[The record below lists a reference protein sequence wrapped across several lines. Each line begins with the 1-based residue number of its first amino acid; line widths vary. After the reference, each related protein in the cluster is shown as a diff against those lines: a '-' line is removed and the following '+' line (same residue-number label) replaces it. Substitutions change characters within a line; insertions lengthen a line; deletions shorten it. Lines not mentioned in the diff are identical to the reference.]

1 MFRNIKLPPEFK
13 VLEDILRGKTLMVGA
28 VALAGL
34 IVAAVGLTF
43 GAVQGLTG
51 ATKAQRAKDKAADE
65 AAKAIARA
73 RQAVTKNVELERQIP
88 MIGMDN
94 LLKEQARQQKQLIEG
109 LRGSGQRAV
118 TGGIPVIGEASATAM
133 EKMRG
138 TAEKQLLE
146 REDKIAAQQI
156 AQDQQQLNL
165 LAAEGSGARMQE
177 ARAAQARQLHLAS
190 AGKSVSKGL
199 QGILGNEDIIGLYGK
214 TSDAKI
220 ERVLG
225 KVTNLSTI
233 DINMGEGDNVGLFN
247 YAKTL
252 PEYKDMPD
260 AELLTTLSEIDYNL
274 DPTLLQGYQDYKL
287 DQSLFQ
293 DVTIP
298 PIPISD
304 IPDLP
309 AGN

>member
-28 VALAGL
+28 AVLAGL
-34 IVAAVGLTF
+34 IVSGVGLTF
-43 GAVQGLTG
+43 GAVQGLSG
-51 ATKAQRAKDKAADE
+51 ATKARRAKDKAADE

-138 TAEKQLLE
+138 TAEKQLFE
-146 REDKIAAQQI
+146 REDKIAAQQM

-165 LAAEGSGARMQE
+165 LTAEGSGARMQE

-199 QGILGNEDIIGLYGK
+199 QSILGNEDIIGLYGK
-214 TSDAKI
+214 TSEAKI
-220 ERVLG
+220 DRVLG
-225 KVTNLSTI
+225 KATVGNI
-233 DINMGEGDNVGLFN
+233 DVIMDEGDNVGLFN

-260 AELLTTLSEIDYNL
+260 AELLTTLSEIDYTL

-287 DQSLFQ
+287 EQSIFQ
-293 DVTIP
+293 DVTTP
-298 PIPISD
+298 TIPISE
-304 IPDLP
+304 IPP
-309 AGN
+309 VIPEG

>member
-28 VALAGL
+28 AVLAGL
-34 IVAAVGLTF
+34 IVSAVGLTF
-43 GAVQGLTG
+43 GAVQGLSG
-51 ATKAQRAKDKAADE
+51 ATKARRAKDKAADE

-94 LLKEQARQQKQLIEG
+94 LLKEQASQQKQLIEG

-138 TAEKQLLE
+138 TAEKQLFE
-146 REDKIAAQQI
+146 REDKIAAQQM

-165 LAAEGSGARMQE
+165 LTAEGSGARMQE

-199 QGILGNEDIIGLYGK
+199 QSILGNEDIIGLYGK
-214 TSDAKI
+214 TSEAKI
-220 ERVLG
+220 DRVLG
-225 KVTNLSTI
+225 KATVGNI
-233 DINMGEGDNVGLFN
+233 DVIMDEGDNVGLFN

-260 AELLTTLSEIDYNL
+260 AELLTTLSEIDYTL

-287 DQSLFQ
+287 EQSIFQ
-293 DVTIP
+293 DVTTP
-298 PIPISD
+298 TIPISE
-304 IPDLP
+304 IPP
-309 AGN
+309 VIPEG

>member
-28 VALAGL
+28 AVLAGL
-34 IVAAVGLTF
+34 IVSAVGLTF
-43 GAVQGLTG
+43 GAVQGLSG
-51 ATKAQRAKDKAADE
+51 ATKARRSKDKASDE

-138 TAEKQLLE
+138 TAENQLFQ
-146 REDKIAAQQI
+146 REDKIAAQQM

-165 LAAEGSGARMQE
+165 LTAEGSGARMQE

-199 QGILGNEDIIGLYGK
+199 QSILGNEDIIGLYGK
-214 TSDAKI
+214 TSEAKI
-220 ERVLG
+220 DRVLG
-225 KVTNLSTI
+225 KATVGNI
-233 DINMGEGDNVGLFN
+233 DVIMDEGDNVGLFN

-260 AELLTTLSEIDYNL
+260 AELLTTLSEIDYTL

-287 DQSLFQ
+287 EQSIFQ
-293 DVTIP
+293 DVTTP
-298 PIPISD
+298 TIPISE
-304 IPDLP
+304 IPP
-309 AGN
+309 VIPEG

>member
-13 VLEDILRGKTLMVGA
+13 VLEDILSGKTLMVGA
-28 VALAGL
+28 AVLAGL

-43 GAVQGLTG
+43 GAVQGLSG
-51 ATKAQRAKDKAADE
+51 ATKARRAKDKAADE

-138 TAEKQLLE
+138 TAEKQLFE
-146 REDKIAAQQI
+146 REDKIAAQQM

-165 LAAEGSGARMQE
+165 LTAEGSGARMQE

-199 QGILGNEDIIGLYGK
+199 QSILGNEDIIGLYGK
-214 TSDAKI
+214 TSEAKI
-220 ERVLG
+220 DRVLG
-225 KVTNLSTI
+225 KATVGNI
-233 DINMGEGDNVGLFN
+233 DVIMDEGDNVGLFN

-260 AELLTTLSEIDYNL
+260 AELLTTLSEIDYTL

-287 DQSLFQ
+287 EQSIFQ
-293 DVTIP
+293 DVTTP
-298 PIPISD
+298 TIPISE
-304 IPDLP
+304 IPP
-309 AGN
+309 VIPEG

>member
-28 VALAGL
+28 AVLAGL
-34 IVAAVGLTF
+34 IVSAVGLTF
-43 GAVQGLTG
+43 GAVQGLSG
-51 ATKAQRAKDKAADE
+51 ATKARRAKDKAADE

-138 TAEKQLLE
+138 TAEKQLFE
-146 REDKIAAQQI
+146 REDKIAAQQM

-165 LAAEGSGARMQE
+165 LTAEGSGARMQE

-199 QGILGNEDIIGLYGK
+199 QSILGNEDIIGLYGK
-214 TSDAKI
+214 TSEAKI
-220 ERVLG
+220 DRVLG
-225 KVTNLSTI
+225 KATVGNI
-233 DINMGEGDNVGLFN
+233 DVIMDEGDNVGLFN

-260 AELLTTLSEIDYNL
+260 AELLTTLSEIDYTL

-287 DQSLFQ
+287 EQSIFQ
-293 DVTIP
+293 DVTTP
-298 PIPISD
+298 TIPISE
-304 IPDLP
+304 IPP
-309 AGN
+309 VIPEG

>member
-13 VLEDILRGKTLMVGA
+13 ALEDMLQGKVLMTGMA
-28 VALAGL
+28 IAGL
-34 IVAAVGLTF
+34 VVAAVGLTF

-165 LAAEGSGARMQE
+165 LTAEGSGARMQE

-214 TSDAKI
+214 TSEAKI
-220 ERVLG
+220 DRVLG
-225 KVTNLSTI
+225 KVTGGNI
-233 DINMGEGDNVGLFN
+233 DVLMEEGDNVGLFN

-260 AELLTTLSEIDYNL
+260 AELLTTLSEIDYTL

-298 PIPISD
+298 PIAVSD

-309 AGN
+309 AGG

>member
-13 VLEDILRGKTLMVGA
+13 ALEDMLQGKVLMSGMA
-28 VALAGL
+28 IAGL
-34 IVAAVGLTF
+34 VVAAVGLTF
-43 GAVQGLTG
+43 GAVQGLSG
-51 ATKAQRAKDKAADE
+51 ATKAQRAKDKARDE

-73 RQAVTKNVELERQIP
+73 RQAVTKNVALERQIP

-118 TGGIPVIGEASATAM
+118 TGGIPVIGEASAAAM

-138 TAEKQLLE
+138 EAEKQLLE
-146 REDKIAAQQI
+146 REDKIAEQQI
-156 AQDQQQLNL
+156 VQDQQQLNL
-165 LAAEGSGARMQE
+165 IAAEGSGARMQE
-177 ARAAQARQLHLAS
+177 ARAAQQKQLHLAS

-199 QGILGNEDIIGLYGK
+199 QSILGNEDIIGLYGK
-214 TSDAKI
+214 TSDKRI

-225 KVTNLSTI
+225 KVTAGNP
-233 DINMGEGDNVGLFN
+233 DVVMEEGDNVGLFN

-260 AELLTTLSEIDYNL
+260 AELLTTLSEIDYTL
-274 DPTLLQGYQDYKL
+274 DPTLLQGYEKYKAPVII
-287 DQSLFQ
+287 DGTQ
-293 DVTIP
+293 P
-298 PIPISD
+298 
-304 IPDLP
+304 
-309 AGN
+309 GE

>member
-28 VALAGL
+28 AVLAGL
-34 IVAAVGLTF
+34 IVSAVGLTF
-43 GAVQGLTG
+43 GAVQGLSG
-51 ATKAQRAKDKAADE
+51 ATKARRAKDKAADE

-138 TAEKQLLE
+138 TAEKQLFE
-146 REDKIAAQQI
+146 REDKIAAQQM

-165 LAAEGSGARMQE
+165 LIAEGSGARMQE

-199 QGILGNEDIIGLYGK
+199 QSI
-214 TSDAKI
+214 
-220 ERVLG
+220 
-225 KVTNLSTI
+225 
-233 DINMGEGDNVGLFN
+233 
-247 YAKTL
+247 
-252 PEYKDMPD
+252 
-260 AELLTTLSEIDYNL
+260 
-274 DPTLLQGYQDYKL
+274 
-287 DQSLFQ
+287 
-293 DVTIP
+293 
-298 PIPISD
+298 
-304 IPDLP
+304 
-309 AGN
+309 

>member
-28 VALAGL
+28 AVLAGL
-34 IVAAVGLTF
+34 IVSAVGLTF
-43 GAVQGLTG
+43 GAVQGLSG
-51 ATKAQRAKDKAADE
+51 ATKARRAKDKAADE

-73 RQAVTKNVELERQIP
+73 HQAVTKNVELERQIP

-94 LLKEQARQQKQLIEG
+94 LLKEQARQQKQLIEC

-138 TAEKQLLE
+138 TAEKQLFE
-146 REDKIAAQQI
+146 REDKIAAQQM

-165 LAAEGSGARMQE
+165 LTAEGSGARMQE

-199 QGILGNEDIIGLYGK
+199 QSILGNEDIIGLYGK
-214 TSDAKI
+214 TSEAKI
-220 ERVLG
+220 DRVLG
-225 KVTNLSTI
+225 KATVGNI
-233 DINMGEGDNVGLFN
+233 DVIMDEGDNVGLFN

-260 AELLTTLSEIDYNL
+260 AELLTTLSEIDYTL

-287 DQSLFQ
+287 EQSIFQ
-293 DVTIP
+293 DVTTP
-298 PIPISD
+298 TIPISE
-304 IPDLP
+304 IPP
-309 AGN
+309 VIPEG